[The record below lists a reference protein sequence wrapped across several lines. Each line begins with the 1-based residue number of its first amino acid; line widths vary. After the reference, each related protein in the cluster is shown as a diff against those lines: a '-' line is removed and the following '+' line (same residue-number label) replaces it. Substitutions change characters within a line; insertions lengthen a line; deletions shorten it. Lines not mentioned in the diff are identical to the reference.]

1 VNTKAAARAVVSR
14 RFAAPAG
21 RLYEAWLKPEL
32 IERWMF
38 GPAVRDEEIVH
49 LAVDPRE
56 GGAFSFMVERNDE
69 MIEHI
74 GKYLEMKRPTRLV
87 FTWMIAG
94 AEMGSRVLL
103 DFAEEGET
111 CTLTL
116 THELHP
122 TWAEHVGKMEG
133 SWAKLLGGLATVV
146 ESGRA

>member
-1 VNTKAAARAVVSR
+1 
-14 RFAAPAG
+14 
-21 RLYEAWLKPEL
+21 
-32 IERWMF
+32 
-38 GPAVRDEEIVH
+38 
-49 LAVDPRE
+49 
-56 GGAFSFMVERNDE
+56 MVERNDE